1 LKYDPALLKMLI
13 FRVQRIKAS
22 SRAAGSIRVNSTGAH
37 QLPTKIH
44 MGNRNEQETMKNIN
58 EQIQHGQPSS
68 MPTAV
73 DSGISSFSLKHDP
86 LPEFSTLQDVVIQT
100 SNQKSMPLD
109 MQSSGGAVEVEEDRY
124 MAKLMEYPLR
134 HSP

>member
-1 LKYDPALLKMLI
+1 M
-13 FRVQRIKAS
+13 QRIKAS
-22 SRAAGSIRVNSTGAH
+22 ARAAGSIRVNSTGAH
-37 QLPTKIH
+37 QLPTEIH

-68 MPTAV
+68 TPTAV

>member
-1 LKYDPALLKMLI
+1 MKH
-13 FRVQRIKAS
+13 IKAFA
-22 SRAAGSIRVNSTGAH
+22 RVAGSIRVDSTGAH
-37 QLPTKIH
+37 QLPTEIH

-68 MPTAV
+68 TPTVV

-86 LPEFSTLQDVVIQT
+86 LPEFSALQDVVIQT